1 MIHSKYIKIIFK
13 LIVGMS
19 SYQSKGAENVFQTLE
34 IFFFLN
40 SFNTTTVL
48 NDENQTGYF
57 F

>member
-34 IFFFLN
+34 FFFFLN

-48 NDENQTGYF
+48 NDENQTGNYF
-57 F
+57 